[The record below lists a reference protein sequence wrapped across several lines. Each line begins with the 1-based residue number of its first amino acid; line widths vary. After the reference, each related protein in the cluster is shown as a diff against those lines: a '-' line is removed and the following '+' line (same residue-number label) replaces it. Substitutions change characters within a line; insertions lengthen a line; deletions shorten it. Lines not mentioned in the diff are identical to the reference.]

1 MKYAARRVVLR
12 CLPYPFVALA
22 IYWIV
27 QTIPTSLELGAID
40 FDPARR
46 TRDVAVVLCVV
57 ALLFVG
63 AGTGLASLV
72 SQVKLRRAGYV
83 AMASVAVLVVVST
96 GVYYFTTGPETCY
109 VEWLDRD
116 IDCRDVQALEDSV
129 ERMLWQHQI
138 EENNS
143 GQ

>member
-1 MKYAARRVVLR
+1 
-12 CLPYPFVALA
+12 
-22 IYWIV
+22 
-27 QTIPTSLELGAID
+27 
-40 FDPARR
+40 
-46 TRDVAVVLCVV
+46 
-57 ALLFVG
+57 
-63 AGTGLASLV
+63 
-72 SQVKLRRAGYV
+72 
-83 AMASVAVLVVVST
+83 MASVAVLVVVST